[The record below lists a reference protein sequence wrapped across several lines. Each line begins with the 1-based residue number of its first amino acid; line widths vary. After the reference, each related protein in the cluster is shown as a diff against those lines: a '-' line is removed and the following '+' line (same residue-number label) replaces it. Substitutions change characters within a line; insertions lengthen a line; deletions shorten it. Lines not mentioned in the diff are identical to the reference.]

1 MDTISTLKYQDKLRQ
16 RREQVSITLKH
27 IETQQK
33 EAGDNTDWLDQAAY
47 ESRMGLL
54 DRLTGWYRKEMADIV
69 EALERIA
76 QDRYGLCLA
85 CHNAIEAERLDS
97 SPQTAFC
104 SACQATREG
113 LQNP

>member
-1 MDTISTLKYQDKLRQ
+1 MDTISTAKYSDKLRD

-27 IETQQK
+27 IETEQK
-33 EAGDNTDWLDQAAY
+33 EAGGNTDWLDQAAY

-54 DRLTGWYRKEMADIV
+54 DRLTGWYRKEMAEID
-69 EALERIA
+69 EALDRIA
-76 QDRYGLCLA
+76 QNRYGLCLA
-85 CHNAIEAERLDS
+85 CHHPIEAERLDS

-104 SACQATREG
+104 SACQSTREG